1 MDINEYADD
10 SDTSDEDYI
19 PGNKPEEVVSEVDS
33 DGDVEEP
40 LSDTEFSPKK
50 KRGRTKKGS
59 RAKKLRTESD
69 KQNEDET
76 EEQKLKDKQLTDEE
90 KKKQADA
97 LWADFL
103 QDTDFKS
110 KTSATNKKS
119 SNINIP
125 KNETTTTKSKVLDKM
140 PITGKEESA
149 KVKITEIFEFAGEEV
164 KVEKEVPKDSVEAR
178 LLGNSSNSSKQ
189 LKKGGNLSGI
199 GSVLS
204 QLGKKKK
211 ISTLEKTKLDWD
223 RFKKDENLEDELMAH
238 NKGKDGYLER
248 QDFLQ
253 RADLRRFEIEKEIRT
268 VERNKRMNLGDPF

>member
-1 MDINEYADD
+1 MNVDEFPED

-19 PGNKPEEVVSEVDS
+19 PTAKPEEVVSEVDS
-33 DGDVEEP
+33 DGDPEDP
-40 LSDTEFSPKK
+40 LSDSEGSPKK
-50 KRGRTKKGS
+50 KRRKTNKTSKS
-59 RAKKLRTESD
+59 KKLRKEAPNPDDEEIEENSKINELTE
-69 KQNEDET
+69 
-76 EEQKLKDKQLTDEE
+76 EE

-103 QDTDFKS
+103 QDTGFKS
-110 KTSATNKKS
+110 KSSASKANPSTISNKPIKS
-119 SNINIP
+119 NTETIP
-125 KNETTTTKSKVLDKM
+125 KSETSKKAD
-140 PITGKEESA
+140 SD

-164 KVEKEVPKDSVEAR
+164 KVEKEVPKDSAEAR
-178 LLGNSSNSSKQ
+178 LLGTSSCSNNTKV
-189 LKKGGNLSGI
+189 KKGGNLSGI

-204 QLGKKKK
+204 QIGKKKK

-223 RFKKDENLEDELMAH
+223 RFKKDENLEEELNNH

-268 VERNKRMNLGDPF
+268 VERNKRMNLGEPF